1 MYQVIRA
8 SRSEFVPIRQ
18 HRYHLRRWGE
28 DAPDR
33 TPLVLVHGWMDV
45 AASWQFM
52 VDALPA
58 AFVDGRPIIAP
69 DWRGYG
75 ETEGPITDNYWF
87 PDYLA
92 DLDCLLDQVA
102 GDRPVDLVGH
112 SMGGNVVMLYAGIR
126 PERIRHLVNLEGFGM
141 ARTRPQQAPGRY
153 ARWMDEVKALH
164 RGEMGLKGYASLED
178 VAERLMRT
186 NPRLDRER
194 ALWLAPHWARPD
206 ALGQWRILGDPAHK
220 VVNANLY
227 QVEETLELYRRITAP
242 VLVVEASDDSLSAW
256 WNGAYTLDEFHQ
268 RLIEVPQ
275 VRRLRVENAG
285 HMLHH
290 DQPAVLA
297 AELRA
302 FLE

>member
-1 MYQVIRA
+1 
-8 SRSEFVPIRQ
+8 
-18 HRYHLRRWGE
+18 
-28 DAPDR
+28 
-33 TPLVLVHGWMDV
+33 
-45 AASWQFM
+45 
-52 VDALPA
+52 
-58 AFVDGRPIIAP
+58 
-69 DWRGYG
+69 
-75 ETEGPITDNYWF
+75 
-87 PDYLA
+87 
-92 DLDCLLDQVA
+92 
-102 GDRPVDLVGH
+102 
-112 SMGGNVVMLYAGIR
+112 
-126 PERIRHLVNLEGFGM
+126 
-141 ARTRPQQAPGRY
+141 
-153 ARWMDEVKALH
+153 
-164 RGEMGLKGYASLED
+164 MGLKGYASLED

-242 VLVVEASDDSLSAW
+242 VLVVEASDDSLSVW